1 MIIDGELL
9 ARELHLNGSYI
20 LEADDPALPM
30 LGAFDDHIWFE
41 PSESCEKGMLFKI
54 KNEYETN
61 IANFFKSNI
70 LPFGKNIW
78 GKPSFLDVC
87 VNRGVEQASYV
98 AHTDYHDGDIDF
110 FALLYPTYWNSDL
123 YGGHLVIE
131 DRCQNSSSGTQ
142 VIAPT
147 ITKIVILNNMNPYF
161 KHKVTSIHPSDEI
174 PNRVLCTVSWK
185 RGNFR

>member
-1 MIIDGELL
+1 MIIDSELL
-9 ARELHLNGSYI
+9 AKELHNNGSYI
-20 LEADDPALPM
+20 LEAEDHTLPIF
-30 LGAFDDHIWFE
+30 GTFDDHIWFE
-41 PSESCEKGMLFKI
+41 PKESCEKGMLFKI

-78 GKPSFLDVC
+78 GNPSFLDVC
-87 VNRGVEQASYV
+87 VNRGVEQASYT
-98 AHTDYHDGDIDF
+98 AHTDYHEGDIDF
-110 FALLYPTYWNSDL
+110 FALLYPMYWNSDL

-131 DRCQNSSSGTQ
+131 NQYQNPSGGMK

-161 KHKVTSIHPSDEI
+161 KHKVTGIHPPTEI
-174 PNRVLCTVSWK
+174 LNRALCTVSWK